1 MKSSYKKQKLKGLS
15 IMSMIYESQTLVSA
29 MQTRVGQ
36 YKDLKEQLT
45 ELKKG
50 FESIV
55 HLDDELQGQGAEA
68 IKGFYK
74 AQIDVVDSWLR
85 LINRHVAFLSGIQGD
100 TIEANL
106 SETVV
111 TVPFLEEELT
121 NASRNSKEMVTAQKN
136 DLKRILAGIDDIIQL
151 EPFSDDA
158 FFENM
163 EKAERKRTETID
175 KVNEIDHKWT
185 AEYAKSEADQA
196 AVAALM
202 EQLKVSST
210 REGVVSPLY
219 FNAIAYKNS
228 EAYKNLEVRKKETA
242 QYLKVKKEEAEN
254 RRIRDLKAQLDH
266 VNDPDEFLKIAKKIG
281 YENLAPTQ
289 QQYVMQLE
297 AAKQTADIAKGIGVG
312 LYDVGK
318 DFVTGVWDFVTNPG
332 ETVEGVA
339 NSIMHPIKTYK
350 YISKSISDSYERDMV
365 NGDAYSRAHWVTYA
379 LGTVATSVVGTKGA
393 GAVTKTGVATTKAA
407 AVKGAT
413 KAKELVSIPNL
424 LPYNPK
430 NQLSLAGG
438 VPYNVVNGVGLRD
451 QLISMA
457 KVESEVSGRVKSVSD
472 YLDGIGE
479 AGNVNATK
487 MNKLKNAIQNNT
499 FSVDELSEISKKMS
513 DLGITKEY
521 NDVLIKIDFGKYL
534 RGLIGDPPTAM
545 INPHAHHILF
555 KKGLGQAQQ
564 ELVREGQEILRRYGV
579 DPIIGQENLVWAPN
593 AVIGQHSIDALE
605 EVVNRLRAVEAMD
618 GDFDDIVEAL
628 EDLGDIASTR

>member
-1 MKSSYKKQKLKGLS
+1 
-15 IMSMIYESQTLVSA
+15 MSMIYESQTLVSA

-121 NASRNSKEMVTAQKN
+121 NATRNSKEMVTAQKN
-136 DLKRILAGIDDIIQL
+136 DLKKILAGIDDIIQL

-158 FFENM
+158 FFENI
-163 EKAERKRTETID
+163 EKAEKKRTETID

-185 AEYAKSEADQA
+185 TEYAKSEADQA

-202 EQLKVSST
+202 EQLKISST
-210 REGVVSPLY
+210 RGGVVSPLY
-219 FNAIAYKNS
+219 FNAAAYKNS

-254 RRIRDLKAQLDH
+254 RRIKDLKAKLDH
-266 VNDPDEFLKIAKKIG
+266 VTDPDEFLKIAKQIG

-297 AAKQTADIAKGIGVG
+297 ASKQTADIAKGIGVG
-312 LYDVGK
+312 LFDVGK
-318 DFVTGVWDFVTNPG
+318 DFVTGVWDFVTDPG

-339 NSIMHPIKTYK
+339 NSIMHPIQTYK

-365 NGDAYSRAHWVTYA
+365 NGDAYSRAHWVSYA
-379 LGTVATSVVGTKGA
+379 LGTVVTSVVGTKGA
-393 GAVTKTGVATTKAA
+393 GAITKTGIATTKTA

-413 KAKELVSIPNL
+413 KIKELASIPNL

-438 VPYNVVNGVGLRD
+438 VPYNVVNGVGLKE

-457 KVESEVSGRVKSVSD
+457 KVESEVSGRGKGSDVQEVKFTRDQLAAKPKNSPIPERWEKKGGNVEIDENGTWIYTNKKGQSVSYPDGYPDFTAYMHPTVKPVEIEIATPTNRPLD
-472 YLDGIGE
+472 YKE
-479 AGNVNATK
+479 ANLKAGL
-487 MNKLKNAIQNNT
+487 NKD
-499 FSVDELSEISKKMS
+499 S
-513 DLGITKEY
+513 
-521 NDVLIKIDFGKYL
+521 
-534 RGLIGDPPTAM
+534 DPPVPSLNKPPLGYVWHHHQDGKTM
-545 INPHAHHILF
+545 I
-555 KKGLGQAQQ
+555 
-564 ELVREGQEILRRYGV
+564 LVDKDIHREFTHTGGV
-579 DPIIGQENLVWAPN
+579 
-593 AVIGQHSIDALE
+593 
-605 EVVNRLRAVEAMD
+605 
-618 GDFDDIVEAL
+618 
-628 EDLGDIASTR
+628 STINGK

>member
-1 MKSSYKKQKLKGLS
+1 
-15 IMSMIYESQTLVSA
+15 MSMTYESQTLVSA

-121 NASRNSKEMVTAQKN
+121 NATRNSKEMVTAQKN
-136 DLKRILAGIDDIIQL
+136 DLKKILAGIDDLIQL

-158 FFENM
+158 FFENI
-163 EKAERKRTETID
+163 EKAETKRTQTID

-185 AEYAKSEADQA
+185 AEYAKSEEDQA
-196 AVAALM
+196 AVMALM
-202 EQLKVSST
+202 EQLKISST
-210 REGVVSPLY
+210 RGGVVSPLY
-219 FNAIAYKNS
+219 FNAAAYKNS

-254 RRIRDLKAQLDH
+254 RLIKDLKAQLDH
-266 VNDPDEFLKIAKKIG
+266 VTDPDEFLKIAKQIG

-289 QQYVMQLE
+289 KQYVMQLE

-318 DFVTGVWDFVTNPG
+318 DFVTGVWDFVTDPG

-339 NSIMHPIKTYK
+339 NSIMHPVQTYK

-365 NGDAYSRAHWVTYA
+365 NGDAYSRSHWVTYA
-379 LGTVATSVVGTKGA
+379 LGTVVTSVVGTKGA
-393 GAVTKTGVATTKAA
+393 GAVAKTGVATTKAA

-438 VPYNVVNGVGLRD
+438 VPYNVVNGAGLKD

-457 KVESEVSGRVKSVSD
+457 KVESEVSGRGR
-472 YLDGIGE
+472 L
-479 AGNVNATK
+479 NVEDVTK
-487 MNKLKNAIQNNT
+487 
-499 FSVDELSEISKKMS
+499 
-513 DLGITKEY
+513 
-521 NDVLIKIDFGKYL
+521 
-534 RGLIGDPPTAM
+534 
-545 INPHAHHILF
+545 
-555 KKGLGQAQQ
+555 
-564 ELVREGQEILRRYGV
+564 EILRTKPMNSPIPEKWYKKGGKISIDDNGTWTYINKSGISV
-579 DPIIGQENLVWAPN
+579 SYPNGYPDFTPYVHPNVEPVKIEVHSPKNNPKDFENANIAAKLSKDTDPPIIDIRKPPEGYTWHHHQDGKTMMLVDEDIHREFRHIGGQ
-593 AVIGQHSIDALE
+593 SK
-605 EVVNRLRAVEAMD
+605 VN
-618 GDFDDIVEAL
+618 GKNK
-628 EDLGDIASTR
+628 

>member
-1 MKSSYKKQKLKGLS
+1 
-15 IMSMIYESQTLVSA
+15 MSMIYESQTIVSA

-121 NASRNSKEMVTAQKN
+121 NATRNSKEMVTAQKN
-136 DLKRILAGIDDIIQL
+136 DLKKILAGIDDIIQL

-158 FFENM
+158 FFENI
-163 EKAERKRTETID
+163 EKAETKRTQTID

-185 AEYAKSEADQA
+185 TEYAKSEADQA
-196 AVAALM
+196 AVTALM

-210 REGVVSPLY
+210 RGGVVSPLY
-219 FNAIAYKNS
+219 FNAAAYKSS

-254 RRIRDLKAQLDH
+254 RRIKDLKAQLDH
-266 VNDPDEFLKIAKKIG
+266 VTDPDEFLKIAKQIG

-318 DFVTGVWDFVTNPG
+318 DFVTGVWDFVTDPG

-365 NGDAYSRAHWVTYA
+365 NGDAYSRSHWVTYA
-379 LGTVATSVVGTKGA
+379 LGTVVTSVVGTKGA
-393 GAVTKTGVATTKAA
+393 GAVAKTGVATTKAA
-407 AVKGAT
+407 AVNGVT
-413 KAKELVSIPNL
+413 KAKELISIPNL

-438 VPYNVVNGVGLRD
+438 VPYNVVNGVGLKD

-457 KVESEVSGRVKSVSD
+457 KVESEVNGRGIDNVKSGDKSSLAPGGGLAAHEVKGGHLIERHVGKSD
-472 YLDGIGE
+472 EELLERIRNNPRINGSSTFKDRAIAE
-479 AGNVNATK
+479 KVASKVLSDIN
-487 MNKLKNAIQNNT
+487 NKKAIE
-499 FSVDELSEISKKMS
+499 SWLSNPQSKS
-513 DLGITKEY
+513 
-521 NDVLIKIDFGKYL
+521 
-534 RGLIGDPPTAM
+534 
-545 INPHAHHILF
+545 
-555 KKGLGQAQQ
+555 
-564 ELVREGQEILRRYGV
+564 
-579 DPIIGQENLVWAPN
+579 NLVLTYEGTE
-593 AVIGQHSIDALE
+593 VIGRGVKRGSTT
-605 EVVNRLRAVEAMD
+605 VENMTNARIVLKKD
-618 GDFDDIVEAL
+618 GEGNYIL
-628 EDLGDIASTR
+628 TGYPN

>member
-1 MKSSYKKQKLKGLS
+1 
-15 IMSMIYESQTLVSA
+15 MSMIYESQTLVSA

-55 HLDDELQGQGAEA
+55 NLDDELQGQGAEA

-111 TVPFLEEELT
+111 TIPFLEEELE
-121 NASRNSKEMVTAQKN
+121 NATRNSKEMVTAQKN
-136 DLKRILAGIDDIIQL
+136 DLKKIFSGIDDIIQL
-151 EPFSDDA
+151 EPFSDEA
-158 FFENM
+158 FFENI
-163 EKAERKRTETID
+163 EKADKKRTKTID

-185 AEYAKSEADQA
+185 TEYAKSEEDQA
-196 AVAALM
+196 AVTALM

-210 REGVVSPLY
+210 RGGEVSPLY
-219 FNAIAYKNS
+219 FNATAYKNS

-242 QYLKVKKEEAEN
+242 EYLKVKQEEAEN
-254 RRIRDLKAQLDH
+254 RRIKDLKAQLDH
-266 VNDPDEFLKIAKKIG
+266 VTDPDEFLKIAKQIG
-281 YENLAPTQ
+281 YENLGPTQ

-297 AAKQTADIAKGIGVG
+297 ASKQTADIAKGIGVG

-318 DFVTGVWDFVTNPG
+318 DFVTGVWDFVTDPG

-365 NGDAYSRAHWVTYA
+365 NGDAYSRSHWVTYA
-379 LGTVATSVVGTKGA
+379 LGTVVTSVVGTKGA
-393 GAVTKTGVATTKAA
+393 GAVAKTGAATTKAA
-407 AVKGAT
+407 AVKGVT

-438 VPYNVVNGVGLRD
+438 VPYNTVNSTGLKE

-457 KVESEVSGRVKSVSD
+457 RVESEINDNVRSNSD
-472 YLDGIGE
+472 HKIRTYRNADLKRLEKKYTADPRLTIEMPYVGKGQRSTNSEGWLRDKDYYWKEVMNKNPEYLS
-479 AGNVNATK
+479 K
-487 MNKLKNAIQNNT
+487 MNIQKIELG
-499 FSVDELSEISKKMS
+499 FSPVNDKKFREHFPQYDIKEL
-513 DLGITKEY
+513 Y
-521 NDVLIKIDFGKYL
+521 NDTLI
-534 RGLIGDPPTAM
+534 
-545 INPHAHHILF
+545 HHHI
-555 KKGLGQAQQ
+555 GGGGQAVAVPAKLHPGSGGIHNAEKAAEVWGSDSTYA
-564 ELVREGQEILRRYGV
+564 EL
-579 DPIIGQENLVWAPN
+579 
-593 AVIGQHSIDALE
+593 LE
-605 EVVNRLRAVEAMD
+605 KFLNK
-618 GDFDDIVEAL
+618 
-628 EDLGDIASTR
+628 

>member
-1 MKSSYKKQKLKGLS
+1 
-15 IMSMIYESQTLVSA
+15 MSMIYESQTLVSA

-74 AQIDVVDSWLR
+74 AQIDVVDAWLR

-111 TVPFLEEELT
+111 TVPFLEEELD

-136 DLKRILAGIDDIIQL
+136 DLKKILAGIDDIIQL
-151 EPFSDDA
+151 EPFSDDV

-163 EKAERKRTETID
+163 EKAERKRNQTID
-175 KVNEIDHKWT
+175 KINEIDHKWT

-196 AVAALM
+196 AVTALM

-210 REGVVSPLY
+210 RGGVVSPLY
-219 FNAIAYKNS
+219 FNATAYKNS

-254 RRIRDLKAQLDH
+254 RRIKDLKAQLDH
-266 VNDPDEFLKIAKKIG
+266 VTDPDEFLKIAKQIG

-318 DFVTGVWDFVTNPG
+318 DFVTGIWDFVTDPG

-365 NGDAYSRAHWVTYA
+365 NGDAYSRSHWVTYA
-379 LGTVATSVVGTKGA
+379 LGTVVTSVVGTKGA

-413 KAKELVSIPNL
+413 KAKALVSIPNL

-438 VPYNVVNGVGLRD
+438 VPYNVVNGAGLKD
-451 QLISMA
+451 QLISKA
-457 KVESEVSGRVKSVSD
+457 QKVSD
-472 YLDGIGE
+472 PTRKPFTGKNISLPWLNNEKYNAVEVQGKVKAKGKIKDIDRRVYQIKDLDIDRVDPFKKITNLQLMKDGKAPYANDG
-479 AGNVNATK
+479 TK
-487 MNKLKNAIQNNT
+487 INLHHLIQEEPGAMLELPESLHKKYSKVIHGLKNKGESFRQ
-499 FSVDELSEISKKMS
+499 SPELESQYDAFRRKYWKWRASQYE
-513 DLGITKEY
+513 TK
-521 NDVLIKIDFGKYL
+521 D
-534 RGLIGDPPTAM
+534 
-545 INPHAHHILF
+545 
-555 KKGLGQAQQ
+555 
-564 ELVREGQEILRRYGV
+564 
-579 DPIIGQENLVWAPN
+579 
-593 AVIGQHSIDALE
+593 
-605 EVVNRLRAVEAMD
+605 
-618 GDFDDIVEAL
+618 
-628 EDLGDIASTR
+628 

>member
-1 MKSSYKKQKLKGLS
+1 
-15 IMSMIYESQTLVSA
+15 MSMIYESQTLVSA

-85 LINRHVAFLSGIQGD
+85 LINRHIAFLSGIQGD

-111 TVPFLEEELT
+111 TVPFLEEELE

-136 DLKRILAGIDDIIQL
+136 DLKKIFSGIDDIIQL

-163 EKAERKRTETID
+163 EKAETKRTETID

-202 EQLKVSST
+202 EQLKASST
-210 REGVVSPLY
+210 RGGEVSPLY

-254 RRIRDLKAQLDH
+254 RRIKDLKAQLDH
-266 VNDPDEFLKIAKKIG
+266 VTDPDEFLKIAKQIG

-297 AAKQTADIAKGIGVG
+297 ASKQTADIAKGIGVG

-318 DFVTGVWDFVTNPG
+318 DFVTGVWDFVTDPG

-339 NSIMHPIKTYK
+339 NSIMHPIKTYE
-350 YISKSISDSYERDMV
+350 YISKAISNSYERDMV
-365 NGDAYSRAHWVTYA
+365 NGDAYSRSHWVTYA
-379 LGTVATSVVGTKGA
+379 LGTVVTSVVGTKGA

-413 KAKELVSIPNL
+413 KAKELATIPNL

-438 VPYNVVNGVGLRD
+438 VPYNVVNGVGLKE

-457 KVESEVSGRVKSVSD
+457 KVEWTVNKGTGKGVSE
-472 YLDGIGE
+472 
-479 AGNVNATK
+479 AN
-487 MNKLKNAIQNNT
+487 LKNI
-499 FSVDELSEISKKMS
+499 DEFINGSKNFDNVIDDYAKVYKEHVESNRPWSWDDNIPGGDSLSSSQRRKIKEMAISKGHIPKITVNKVEGMRYGFADFASADLVKETVHLPEEFWKLSDKHQFKWLDDQIGGTQKGMTWHHTEVPGKM
-513 DLGITKEY
+513 
-521 NDVLIKIDFGKYL
+521 
-534 RGLIGDPPTAM
+534 
-545 INPHAHHILF
+545 
-555 KKGLGQAQQ
+555 
-564 ELVREGQEILRRYGV
+564 ELVQFGIHNITPHNGGRTKGM
-579 DPIIGQENLVWAPN
+579 WA
-593 AVIGQHSIDALE
+593 DAP
-605 EVVNRLRAVEAMD
+605 R
-618 GDFDDIVEAL
+618 
-628 EDLGDIASTR
+628 

>member
-1 MKSSYKKQKLKGLS
+1 
-15 IMSMIYESQTLVSA
+15 MSMIYESQTLVSA

-121 NASRNSKEMVTAQKN
+121 NATRNSKEMVTAQKN
-136 DLKRILAGIDDIIQL
+136 DLKKILAGIDDIIQL

-158 FFENM
+158 FFENI
-163 EKAERKRTETID
+163 EKAETKRTETID

-185 AEYAKSEADQA
+185 TEYAKSEEDQA
-196 AVAALM
+196 AVTALM

-210 REGVVSPLY
+210 RGGVVSPLY
-219 FNAIAYKNS
+219 FNAAAYKSS

-254 RRIRDLKAQLDH
+254 RRIKDLKAQLDH
-266 VNDPDEFLKIAKKIG
+266 ITDPDEFVKIAKQIG
-281 YENLAPTQ
+281 YANLAPTQ
-289 QQYVMQLE
+289 QQYVMQIE

-318 DFVTGVWDFVTNPG
+318 DFVTGVWDFVTDPG

-339 NSIMHPIKTYK
+339 NSIMHPIQTYK

-365 NGDAYSRAHWVTYA
+365 NGDAYSRAHWVSYA
-379 LGTVATSVVGTKGA
+379 LGTVVTSVVGTKGA
-393 GAVTKTGVATTKAA
+393 GAITKTGVATTKAA
-407 AVKGAT
+407 AVKGVT
-413 KAKELVSIPNL
+413 KAKELATIPNL

-438 VPYNVVNGVGLRD
+438 VPYNVVNGAGLKD
-451 QLISMA
+451 QLITKA
-457 KVESEVSGRVKSVSD
+457 QKVSD
-472 YLDGIGE
+472 PTRKPFTGKNISLPWLNNEKYNAVEVQGKVKAKGKIKDIDRRVYQIKDLDIDRLDPFKKITNLQLMKDGKAPYANDG
-479 AGNVNATK
+479 TK
-487 MNKLKNAIQNNT
+487 INLHHLIQEEPGAMLELPESLHKKYSKVIHGLKNKGESFRQ
-499 FSVDELSEISKKMS
+499 SPELESQYDAFRRKYWKWRASQYE
-513 DLGITKEY
+513 TK
-521 NDVLIKIDFGKYL
+521 D
-534 RGLIGDPPTAM
+534 
-545 INPHAHHILF
+545 
-555 KKGLGQAQQ
+555 
-564 ELVREGQEILRRYGV
+564 
-579 DPIIGQENLVWAPN
+579 
-593 AVIGQHSIDALE
+593 
-605 EVVNRLRAVEAMD
+605 
-618 GDFDDIVEAL
+618 
-628 EDLGDIASTR
+628 

>member
-1 MKSSYKKQKLKGLS
+1 
-15 IMSMIYESQTLVSA
+15 MSMIYESQTLVSA

-36 YKDLKEQLT
+36 YKDLKEQLN

-85 LINRHVAFLSGIQGD
+85 LIDRHIAFLSGIQGD

-111 TVPFLEEELT
+111 TVPFLEEELES
-121 NASRNSKEMVTAQKN
+121 ASRNSKEMVTAQKN
-136 DLKRILAGIDDIIQL
+136 DLKKILAGIDDIIQL

-163 EKAERKRTETID
+163 EKAERKRNQTID

-196 AVAALM
+196 AVTALM

-210 REGVVSPLY
+210 RGGVVSPLY
-219 FNAIAYKNS
+219 FNATAYKNS

-254 RRIRDLKAQLDH
+254 RRIKDLKAQLDH
-266 VNDPDEFLKIAKKIG
+266 VTDPDEFLKIAKKIG
-281 YENLAPTQ
+281 YENLGPTQ

-297 AAKQTADIAKGIGVG
+297 SAKQTADIAKGIGVG
-312 LYDVGK
+312 LFDVGK
-318 DFVTGVWDFVTNPG
+318 DFVTGVWDFVTDPG
-332 ETVEGVA
+332 EVVEGVA
-339 NSIMHPIKTYK
+339 NSIMHPIQTYK

-365 NGDAYSRAHWVTYA
+365 NGDAYSRSHWVTYA
-379 LGTVATSVVGTKGA
+379 LGTVVTSVVGTKGA

-407 AVKGAT
+407 AVKGVT
-413 KAKELVSIPNL
+413 KAKELASIPNL

-438 VPYNVVNGVGLRD
+438 VPYNVVNGVGLKD

-457 KVESEVSGRVKSVSD
+457 KVESEISGRVKSVSD

-479 AGNVNATK
+479 AGNVNAIK

-521 NDVLIKIDFGKYL
+521 NEALIKIDFGKYL
-534 RGLIGDPPTAM
+534 RGLIGGPPAAM
-545 INPHAHHILF
+545 IDPHAHHILF
-555 KKGLGQAQQ
+555 KKGLGQKQK
-564 ELVREGQEILRRYGV
+564 ELVAEGQEILKKYGIES
-579 DPIIGQENLVWAPN
+579 IIGEENLVWAPN
-593 AVIGQHSIDALE
+593 RIAGQHGIERLQHIVDKLKEVDSFGGTREKMVDMLKLLGE
-605 EVVNRLRAVEAMD
+605 EA
-618 GDFDDIVEAL
+618 
-628 EDLGDIASTR
+628 ASMK

>member
-1 MKSSYKKQKLKGLS
+1 
-15 IMSMIYESQTLVSA
+15 MSMIYESQTLVSA

-121 NASRNSKEMVTAQKN
+121 NATRNSKKMVTAQKN
-136 DLKRILAGIDDIIQL
+136 DLKKILAGIDDIIQL

-158 FFENM
+158 FFENI
-163 EKAERKRTETID
+163 EKAETKRTQTID

-185 AEYAKSEADQA
+185 TEYAKSEADQA
-196 AVAALM
+196 AVTALM
-202 EQLKVSST
+202 EQLKESST
-210 REGVVSPLY
+210 RGGVVSPLY
-219 FNAIAYKNS
+219 FNATAYKNS

-254 RRIRDLKAQLDH
+254 RRIKDLKAQLDH
-266 VNDPDEFLKIAKKIG
+266 VTDPDEFLKIAKQIG

-297 AAKQTADIAKGIGVG
+297 AAKQTADITKGIGVG

-318 DFVTGVWDFVTNPG
+318 DFVTGVWDFVTDPG

-339 NSIMHPIKTYK
+339 NSIMHPIQTYK

-365 NGDAYSRAHWVTYA
+365 NGDAYSRAHWVSYA
-379 LGTVATSVVGTKGA
+379 LGTVVTSVVGTKGA
-393 GAVTKTGVATTKAA
+393 GAITKTGVATTKAA
-407 AVKGAT
+407 AVKGVT
-413 KAKELVSIPNL
+413 KAKELATIPNL

-438 VPYNVVNGVGLRD
+438 VPYNVVNGVGLKD
-451 QLISMA
+451 QLITMA
-457 KVESEVSGRVKSVSD
+457 KVVG
-472 YLDGIGE
+472 
-479 AGNVNATK
+479 
-487 MNKLKNAIQNNT
+487 
-499 FSVDELSEISKKMS
+499 
-513 DLGITKEY
+513 
-521 NDVLIKIDFGKYL
+521 
-534 RGLIGDPPTAM
+534 
-545 INPHAHHILF
+545 INPRTRLPRTNGRWEGNPGNGKWYSENPEVLTVTGGVPVEF
-555 KKGLGQAQQ
+555 KNKRPIFSPWSKGQLKFK
-564 ELVREGQEILRRYGV
+564 EGQLNG
-579 DPIIGQENLVWAPN
+579 
-593 AVIGQHSIDALE
+593 S
-605 EVVNRLRAVEAMD
+605 D
-618 GDFDDIVEAL
+618 GDFKLVYEKLMKAKGFSSQNQAKNWLREKGLTPHHADDITIQLIPTKLHKNIPHIGSAS
-628 EDLGDIASTR
+628 DLRGGF

>member
-1 MKSSYKKQKLKGLS
+1 
-15 IMSMIYESQTLVSA
+15 MSMIYESQTLVSA

-121 NASRNSKEMVTAQKN
+121 NATRNSKEMVTAQKN
-136 DLKRILAGIDDIIQL
+136 DLKKILAGIDDIIQL

-158 FFENM
+158 FFENI
-163 EKAERKRTETID
+163 EKAETKRTETID

-185 AEYAKSEADQA
+185 TEYAKSEEDQA
-196 AVAALM
+196 AVTALM
-202 EQLKVSST
+202 EQLKVSSS
-210 REGVVSPLY
+210 RGGVVSPLY
-219 FNAIAYKNS
+219 FNATAYKNS

-254 RRIRDLKAQLDH
+254 RRIKDLKAQLDH
-266 VNDPDEFLKIAKKIG
+266 VTDPDEFLKIAKQIG

-318 DFVTGVWDFVTNPG
+318 DFVTGVWDFVTDPG

-365 NGDAYSRAHWVTYA
+365 NGDAYSRSHWVTYA
-379 LGTVATSVVGTKGA
+379 LGTVVTSVVGTKGA
-393 GAVTKTGVATTKAA
+393 GAITKTGLATTKAA
-407 AVKGAT
+407 AVKGVT
-413 KAKELVSIPNL
+413 KAKEFSIPNL

-438 VPYNVVNGVGLRD
+438 VPYNVVNGVGLKE

-457 KVESEVSGRVKSVSD
+457 KVESEVSGDGGKKFTIDTMKHVYHGEINRRGKAVGYHHESMMGGKIVPGTEKKPDKNGVYMAKVEIDGVKKIADSSFFPKEWNRAEV
-472 YLDGIGE
+472 LKAINE
-479 AGNVNATK
+479 AYQSKEQIAS
-487 MNKLKNAIQNNT
+487 NKYR
-499 FSVDELSEISKKMS
+499 
-513 DLGITKEY
+513 GITSSG
-521 NDVLIKIDFGKYL
+521 IKVEMYL
-534 RGLIGDPPTAM
+534 NKDGSIATAY
-545 INPHAHHILF
+545 PLY
-555 KKGLGQAQQ
+555 KK
-564 ELVREGQEILRRYGV
+564 
-579 DPIIGQENLVWAPN
+579 
-593 AVIGQHSIDALE
+593 
-605 EVVNRLRAVEAMD
+605 
-618 GDFDDIVEAL
+618 
-628 EDLGDIASTR
+628 

>member
-1 MKSSYKKQKLKGLS
+1 
-15 IMSMIYESQTLVSA
+15 MSMIYESQTLVSA

-55 HLDDELQGQGAEA
+55 HLDDELQGQGAVA

-74 AQIDVVDSWLR
+74 AQIDVLDSWLR
-85 LINRHVAFLSGIQGD
+85 LIYRHVAFLSGIQGD

-111 TVPFLEEELT
+111 TIPFLEEELT
-121 NASRNSKEMVTAQKN
+121 NANRNSKEMVTAQKN
-136 DLKRILAGIDDIIQL
+136 DLKKIFSGIDDIIQL
-151 EPFSDDA
+151 EPFSDDV
-158 FFENM
+158 FHENI
-163 EKAERKRTETID
+163 EKAEKKRTETID

-210 REGVVSPLY
+210 RGGVVSPLY
-219 FNAIAYKNS
+219 FNAAAYKNS

-254 RRIRDLKAQLDH
+254 RRIKDLKAQLEH
-266 VNDPDEFLKIAKKIG
+266 VTDPNEFLKIAKQIG
-281 YENLAPTQ
+281 YENLGPTQ

-297 AAKQTADIAKGIGVG
+297 ASKQTADITKGIGVG

-318 DFVTGVWDFVTNPG
+318 DFVTGVWDFVTDPG

-365 NGDAYSRAHWVTYA
+365 NGDAYSRAHWVSYA
-379 LGTVATSVVGTKGA
+379 LGTVVTSVVGTKGA
-393 GAVTKTGVATTKAA
+393 GAVAKTGAATTKAA
-407 AVKGAT
+407 AVKGVS
-413 KAKELVSIPNL
+413 KAKELATIPNL

-438 VPYNVVNGVGLRD
+438 VPYNTVNSTGLKE

-457 KVESEVSGRVKSVSD
+457 RVESEISGDGGNKFTLDTMRHVYHGEINRRGKAVGYHHESMMGGKIVPGTEEASDINGVYRAKVEINGVMKVAKSTFFPKDWDRVK
-472 YLDGIGE
+472 
-479 AGNVNATK
+479 VN
-487 MNKLKNAIQNNT
+487 NAINEAFENKIKDGNKYVGRT
-499 FSVDELSEISKKMS
+499 SS
-513 DLGITKEY
+513 GI
-521 NDVLIKIDFGKYL
+521 DIGMYL
-534 RGLIGDPPTAM
+534 NRDGTIATAFPLYK
-545 INPHAHHILF
+545 N
-555 KKGLGQAQQ
+555 
-564 ELVREGQEILRRYGV
+564 
-579 DPIIGQENLVWAPN
+579 
-593 AVIGQHSIDALE
+593 
-605 EVVNRLRAVEAMD
+605 
-618 GDFDDIVEAL
+618 
-628 EDLGDIASTR
+628 

>member
-1 MKSSYKKQKLKGLS
+1 
-15 IMSMIYESQTLVSA
+15 MSMIYESQTLVSA

-121 NASRNSKEMVTAQKN
+121 NATRNSKEVVTAQKN
-136 DLKRILAGIDDIIQL
+136 DLKKILAGIDDIIQL

-158 FFENM
+158 FFENI
-163 EKAERKRTETID
+163 EKAETKRTETID

-185 AEYAKSEADQA
+185 TEYAKSEADQA
-196 AVAALM
+196 AVTALM

-210 REGVVSPLY
+210 RGGVVSPLY
-219 FNAIAYKNS
+219 FNAAAYKNS

-254 RRIRDLKAQLDH
+254 RRIKDLKAQLDH
-266 VNDPDEFLKIAKKIG
+266 VTNPDEFLKIAKQIG

-318 DFVTGVWDFVTNPG
+318 DFVTGVWDFVTDPG

-339 NSIMHPIKTYK
+339 NSIMHPIQTYK

-365 NGDAYSRAHWVTYA
+365 NGDAYSRSHWVTYA
-379 LGTVATSVVGTKGA
+379 LGTVVTSVVGTKGA
-393 GAVTKTGVATTKAA
+393 GAVAKTGIATTKAA

-413 KAKELVSIPNL
+413 KAKELATIPNL

-438 VPYNVVNGVGLRD
+438 VPYNVVNGAGLKE
-451 QLISMA
+451 QLITMA
-457 KVESEVSGRVKSVSD
+457 KVESEVSGR
-472 YLDGIGE
+472 GT
-479 AGNVNATK
+479 GNSNRLIPGNPGVITGGNS
-487 MNKLKNAIQNNT
+487 NKLGKNMMEDMGLKR
-499 FSVDELSEISKKMS
+499 S
-513 DLGITKEY
+513 TKWSGY
-521 NDVLIKIDFGKYL
+521 
-534 RGLIGDPPTAM
+534 
-545 INPHAHHILF
+545 
-555 KKGLGQAQQ
+555 QAQHIIPSEMAKNPVIQ
-564 ELVREGQEILRRYGV
+564 KIGMNFDDSSNGIFLRVPDNDISTMSRHRGYHSVYNEVVERALNKMDINQSVNSLQKDVYELKNNLRKL
-579 DPIIGQENLVWAPN
+579 QENGLPLYPSQGATVELWERKLK
-593 AVIGQHSIDALE
+593 QLE
-605 EVVNRLRAVEAMD
+605 K
-618 GDFDDIVEAL
+618 
-628 EDLGDIASTR
+628 

>member
-1 MKSSYKKQKLKGLS
+1 
-15 IMSMIYESQTLVSA
+15 MSMIYESQTLVSA

-74 AQIDVVDSWLR
+74 AQIDVVNSWLR

-121 NASRNSKEMVTAQKN
+121 NATRNSKEMVTAQKN
-136 DLKRILAGIDDIIQL
+136 DLKKILAGIDDIIQL

-158 FFENM
+158 FFENI
-163 EKAERKRTETID
+163 EKAEKKRTETID

-185 AEYAKSEADQA
+185 TEYAKSEADQA

-202 EQLKVSST
+202 EQLKISST
-210 REGVVSPLY
+210 RGGVVSPLY
-219 FNAIAYKNS
+219 FNAAAYKNS

-254 RRIRDLKAQLDH
+254 RRIKDLKAQLDH
-266 VNDPDEFLKIAKKIG
+266 VTDPDEFLKIAKQIG

-297 AAKQTADIAKGIGVG
+297 AAKQTADITKGIGVG

-318 DFVTGVWDFVTNPG
+318 DFVTGVWDFVTDPG

-339 NSIMHPIKTYK
+339 NSIMHPIQTYK

-365 NGDAYSRAHWVTYA
+365 NGDAYSRAHWVSYA
-379 LGTVATSVVGTKGA
+379 LGTVVTSIVGTKGA
-393 GAVTKTGVATTKAA
+393 GAITKTGVATTKAA
-407 AVKGAT
+407 AVKGVT
-413 KAKELVSIPNL
+413 KAKELATIPNL

-438 VPYNVVNGVGLRD
+438 VPYNVVNGAGLKD

-457 KVESEVSGRVKSVSD
+457 KVESQVNGDGGKKFTIDTMRHVYHGEINRRGKAVGYHHESMMGGKIVPGTETRPDRNGVYRATIEINGVRKNVDSSFFPKEWDRVQVLKSIEEAFNNKRQIGR
-472 YLDGIGE
+472 
-479 AGNVNATK
+479 
-487 MNKLKNAIQNNT
+487 NKYSTLT
-499 FSVDELSEISKKMS
+499 SS
-513 DLGITKEY
+513 GITIEM
-521 NDVLIKIDFGKYL
+521 YL
-534 RGLIGDPPTAM
+534 KPDGSIATAYP
-545 INPHAHHILF
+545 IY
-555 KKGLGQAQQ
+555 
-564 ELVREGQEILRRYGV
+564 EGG
-579 DPIIGQENLVWAPN
+579 
-593 AVIGQHSIDALE
+593 
-605 EVVNRLRAVEAMD
+605 RL
-618 GDFDDIVEAL
+618 
-628 EDLGDIASTR
+628 

>member
-1 MKSSYKKQKLKGLS
+1 
-15 IMSMIYESQTLVSA
+15 MSMIYESQTLVSA
-29 MQTRVGQ
+29 MKVRVGH

-50 FESIV
+50 FESFFN
-55 HLDDELQGQGAEA
+55 LDDELQGQGAEA

-111 TVPFLEEELT
+111 TVPFLEEELD

-136 DLKRILAGIDDIIQL
+136 DLKKILAGIDDIIQL
-151 EPFSDDA
+151 EPFSDDV

-163 EKAERKRTETID
+163 EKAERKRNQTID

-196 AVAALM
+196 AVTALM
-202 EQLKVSST
+202 EQLRVSST
-210 REGVVSPLY
+210 RGGVVSPLY
-219 FNAIAYKNS
+219 FNATAYKNS

-242 QYLKVKKEEAEN
+242 QYLKAKKEEAEN
-254 RRIRDLKAQLDH
+254 RRIKDLKAQLDH
-266 VNDPDEFLKIAKKIG
+266 VTDPDEFLKIAKQIG

-289 QQYVMQLE
+289 KQYVMQLE

-318 DFVTGVWDFVTNPG
+318 DFVTGVWDFVTDPG

-365 NGDAYSRAHWVTYA
+365 NGDAYSRAHWVSYA
-379 LGTVATSVVGTKGA
+379 LGTVVTSVVGTKGA

-407 AVKGAT
+407 AVKGVT

-438 VPYNVVNGVGLRD
+438 VPYNVVNGAGLKE

-457 KVESEVSGRVKSVSD
+457 KVESEISGRGTGNSGTSVVKTFVEK
-472 YLDGIGE
+472 GQQFTNGR
-479 AGNVNATK
+479 K
-487 MNKLKNAIQNNT
+487 NKLKPDIRYKTGEYDYLYVTDNLGRISKFETENLQLTERKDRLPHSKNT
-499 FSVDELSEISKKMS
+499 PGKVKGQDHAGHLAGDRFGGSPKIDNLVSQLSEVNLKQYKKIEEEWAAA
-513 DLGITKEY
+513 LKEIPPRKVTVKVEIIY
-521 NDVLIKIDFGKYL
+521 DGDNIRPSEFIVEYEIDGKY
-534 RGLIGDPPTAM
+534 
-545 INPHAHHILF
+545 
-555 KKGLGQAQQ
+555 
-564 ELVREGQEILRRYGV
+564 
-579 DPIIGQENLVWAPN
+579 
-593 AVIGQHSIDALE
+593 E
-605 EVVNRLRAVEAMD
+605 EVNILN
-618 GDFDDIVEAL
+618 
-628 EDLGDIASTR
+628 

>member
-1 MKSSYKKQKLKGLS
+1 
-15 IMSMIYESQTLVSA
+15 
-29 MQTRVGQ
+29 
-36 YKDLKEQLT
+36 
-45 ELKKG
+45 KKG

-55 HLDDELQGQGAEA
+55 NLDDELQGQGAEA

-85 LINRHVAFLSGIQGD
+85 LISRHIAFFSSIEGD
-100 TIEANL
+100 MNEANL

-111 TVPFLEEELT
+111 TVPFLEEELE

-136 DLKRILAGIDDIIQL
+136 DLKKIFAGIDDIIQL
-151 EPFSDDA
+151 EPFSDDV

-163 EKAERKRTETID
+163 EKTEKKRTQTIN

-185 AEYAKSEADQA
+185 TEYAKSEEDQA
-196 AVAALM
+196 AVTALM

-210 REGVVSPLY
+210 RGGEVSPLY
-219 FNAIAYKNS
+219 FNATAYKNS
-228 EAYKNLEVRKKETA
+228 EAYKDLEVRKKENA
-242 QYLKVKKEEAEN
+242 EYLKVKQEEAEN
-254 RRIRDLKAQLDH
+254 RRIKELEAQLDH
-266 VNDPDEFLKIAKKIG
+266 VTDPDEFLKIANQIG
-281 YENLAPTQ
+281 YENLGPTQ

-297 AAKQTADIAKGIGVG
+297 ASKQTADIAKGIGVG

-318 DFVTGVWDFVTNPG
+318 DFVTGVWDFVTDPG

-365 NGDAYSRAHWVTYA
+365 NGDAYSRAHWVSYA
-379 LGTVATSVVGTKGA
+379 LGTVVTSVVGTKGA

-407 AVKGAT
+407 AVKGVT

-430 NQLSLAGG
+430 NQVSLAGA
-438 VPYNVVNGVGLRD
+438 VPYNVVNGTGLKE

-457 KVESEVSGRVKSVSD
+457 RVESEISGRVKSVSD

-479 AGNVNATK
+479 AGNVNAIK

-521 NDVLIKIDFGKYL
+521 NEALIKIDFGKYL
-534 RGLIGDPPTAM
+534 RGLIGAPPTAM
-545 INPHAHHILF
+545 IDPHAHHILF
-555 KKGLGQAQQ
+555 KKGLGQKQK
-564 ELVREGQEILRRYGV
+564 ELVAEGQEILKRYGIES
-579 DPIIGQENLVWAPN
+579 IIGEENLVWAPN
-593 AVIGQHSIDALE
+593 RIAGQHGIERLQHIVDKLKEVDSFGGTREKMVDMLKLLGE
-605 EVVNRLRAVEAMD
+605 EA
-618 GDFDDIVEAL
+618 
-628 EDLGDIASTR
+628 ASMK

>member
-1 MKSSYKKQKLKGLS
+1 
-15 IMSMIYESQTLVSA
+15 MIYESQTLVSA

-121 NASRNSKEMVTAQKN
+121 NATRNSKEMVTAQKN
-136 DLKRILAGIDDIIQL
+136 DLKKILAGIDDIIQL
-151 EPFSDDA
+151 KPFSDDA
-158 FFENM
+158 FFENI
-163 EKAERKRTETID
+163 EKAETKRTQTID

-185 AEYAKSEADQA
+185 TEYAKSEADQA

-202 EQLKVSST
+202 EQLKISST
-210 REGVVSPLY
+210 RGGVVSPLY
-219 FNAIAYKNS
+219 FNAAAYKNS

-254 RRIRDLKAQLDH
+254 RRIKDLKAQLDH
-266 VNDPDEFLKIAKKIG
+266 VTDPDEFLKIAKQIG

-318 DFVTGVWDFVTNPG
+318 DFVTGVWDFVTDPG

-339 NSIMHPIKTYK
+339 NSIMHPINTYK

-365 NGDAYSRAHWVTYA
+365 NGDAYSRAHWVSYA
-379 LGTVATSVVGTKGA
+379 LGTVVTSVVGTKGA
-393 GAVTKTGVATTKAA
+393 GALTKTGLATTKAA

-413 KAKELVSIPNL
+413 KAKELISIPNL

-438 VPYNVVNGVGLRD
+438 VPYNVVNGVGLKE

-479 AGNVNATK
+479 AGNVNAIK

-513 DLGITKEY
+513 DLGITKQY
-521 NDVLIKIDFGKYL
+521 NEALIKIDFGKYL
-534 RGLIGDPPTAM
+534 RGLIGGPPTAM
-545 INPHAHHILF
+545 IDPHAHHILF
-555 KKGLGQAQQ
+555 KKGLGQKQK
-564 ELVREGQEILRRYGV
+564 ELVAEGQEILKKYGIES
-579 DPIIGQENLVWAPN
+579 IIGEENLVWAPN
-593 AVIGQHSIDALE
+593 RIAGQHGIERLQHIVDKLKEVDSFGGTREKMVDMLKLLGE
-605 EVVNRLRAVEAMD
+605 EA
-618 GDFDDIVEAL
+618 
-628 EDLGDIASTR
+628 ASMK

>member
-1 MKSSYKKQKLKGLS
+1 
-15 IMSMIYESQTLVSA
+15 MSMIYESQTLVSA

-55 HLDDELQGQGAEA
+55 NLDDELQGQGAEA
-68 IKGFYK
+68 IIGFYK
-74 AQIDVVDSWLR
+74 AQIDVMDSWLR

-111 TVPFLEEELT
+111 TVPFLEEELE
-121 NASRNSKEMVTAQKN
+121 NASRNSKEMVSAQKN
-136 DLKRILAGIDDIIQL
+136 DLKKIFSGIDDIIQL

-163 EKAERKRTETID
+163 EKAERKRNQTID

-185 AEYAKSEADQA
+185 TEYAKSEADQA
-196 AVAALM
+196 AVTALM

-210 REGVVSPLY
+210 RGGVVSPLY
-219 FNAIAYKNS
+219 FNATAYKNS

-254 RRIRDLKAQLDH
+254 RRIKELKAQLDH
-266 VNDPDEFLKIAKKIG
+266 VTNPDEFLKIAKQIG
-281 YENLAPTQ
+281 YETLGPTQ

-297 AAKQTADIAKGIGVG
+297 ASKQTADIAKGIGVG

-318 DFVTGVWDFVTNPG
+318 DFVTGVWDFVTDPG

-350 YISKSISDSYERDMV
+350 YFSKAISDSYERDMV
-365 NGDAYSRAHWVTYA
+365 NGDAYSRSHWVTYA
-379 LGTVATSVVGTKGA
+379 LGTVVTSLVGTKGA
-393 GAVTKTGVATTKAA
+393 GAVAKTGATTTKAA
-407 AVKGAT
+407 AVNGVT
-413 KAKELVSIPNL
+413 KAKELISIPNL

-438 VPYNVVNGVGLRD
+438 VPYNVVNGAGLKD

-457 KVESEVSGRVKSVSD
+457 RVEYEISGK
-472 YLDGIGE
+472 GIGNGYNYWNKTTE
-479 AGNVNATK
+479 FKNVK
-487 MNKLKNAIQNNT
+487 VYQRDDI
-499 FSVDELSEISKKMS
+499 
-513 DLGITKEY
+513 
-521 NDVLIKIDFGKYL
+521 IDPNMKDA
-534 RGLIGDPPTAM
+534 RGRTNLERM
-545 INPHAHHILF
+545 
-555 KKGLGQAQQ
+555 KKGLAPLGPDGKSINLHHTTQRNESSIAEVTQTFHK
-564 ELVREGQEILRRYGV
+564 ENSS
-579 DPIIGQENLVWAPN
+579 IIHINPNTIPSGINRAEFNKWRSEYWKNRTKDFKLEN
-593 AVIGQHSIDALE
+593 G
-605 EVVNRLRAVEAMD
+605 
-618 GDFDDIVEAL
+618 G
-628 EDLGDIASTR
+628 

>member
-1 MKSSYKKQKLKGLS
+1 
-15 IMSMIYESQTLVSA
+15 MIYESQTLVQA

-55 HLDDELQGQGAEA
+55 NLDDELQGQGAVA

-106 SETVV
+106 SETMV

-121 NASRNSKEMVTAQKN
+121 NANRNSKEMVTAQKH
-136 DLKRILAGIDDIIQL
+136 DLKKIFSGIDDIIQL
-151 EPFSDDA
+151 EPFSDDS
-158 FFENM
+158 FFENI
-163 EKAERKRTETID
+163 EKADKKLTQTID

-185 AEYAKSEADQA
+185 TEYAKSEEDQA
-196 AVAALM
+196 AVTAVM

-210 REGVVSPLY
+210 RGGEVSPLY
-219 FNAIAYKNS
+219 FNATAYKNS

-242 QYLKVKKEEAEN
+242 EYLKVKQEEAEN
-254 RRIRDLKAQLDH
+254 RRIKELKAQLDH
-266 VNDPDEFLKIAKKIG
+266 VTDPDEFLKIAKQIG
-281 YENLAPTQ
+281 YENLGPTQ
-289 QQYVMQLE
+289 QQYVLQIE
-297 AAKQTADIAKGIGVG
+297 SSKQTADIAKGIGVG

-318 DFVTGVWDFVTNPG
+318 DFVTGIWDFVTDPG

-365 NGDAYSRAHWVTYA
+365 NGDAYSRAHWVSYA
-379 LGTVATSVVGTKGA
+379 LGTVVTSVVGTKGA
-393 GAVTKTGVATTKAA
+393 GAVAKTGAATTKAA
-407 AVKGAT
+407 AVKGVT
-413 KAKELVSIPNL
+413 KAKELATIPNL

-438 VPYNVVNGVGLRD
+438 VPYNVVNGTGLKE

-457 KVESEVSGRVKSVSD
+457 RVESEISGQAVDIGTYRHFKEYKNNKYFTRIVEYNAGKVGTGFTYKVYQRSDINWDMVRTRGAKKGRGLTNAEASAKYGLAPILDDAGSVATLHHSQQQ
-472 YLDGIGE
+472 GIG
-479 AGNVNATK
+479 
-487 MNKLKNAIQNNT
+487 
-499 FSVDELSEISKKMS
+499 
-513 DLGITKEY
+513 
-521 NDVLIKIDFGKYL
+521 
-534 RGLIGDPPTAM
+534 P
-545 INPHAHHILF
+545 LF
-555 KKGLGQAQQ
+555 
-564 ELVREGQEILRRYGV
+564 E
-579 DPIIGQENLVWAPN
+579 
-593 AVIGQHSIDALE
+593 
-605 EVVNRLRAVEAMD
+605 
-618 GDFDDIVEAL
+618 
-628 EDLGDIASTR
+628 ASTRYHNISNAKRAPLHPYKGKLNPYYPMDEGTREAFQKVDSINYWKTRGREALGGN

>member
-1 MKSSYKKQKLKGLS
+1 
-15 IMSMIYESQTLVSA
+15 MIYESQTLVSA

-121 NASRNSKEMVTAQKN
+121 NATRNSKEMVTAQKN
-136 DLKRILAGIDDIIQL
+136 DLKKILAGIDDIIQL

-158 FFENM
+158 FFENI
-163 EKAERKRTETID
+163 EKAETKRTQTID

-185 AEYAKSEADQA
+185 TEYAKSEADQA
-196 AVAALM
+196 AVTALM

-210 REGVVSPLY
+210 RGGVVSPLY
-219 FNAIAYKNS
+219 FNAAAYKSS

-254 RRIRDLKAQLDH
+254 RRIKDLKAQLDH
-266 VNDPDEFLKIAKKIG
+266 VTDPDEFVKIAKQIG

-297 AAKQTADIAKGIGVG
+297 ASKQTADIAKGIGIG

-318 DFVTGVWDFVTNPG
+318 DFVTGVWDFVTDPG

-365 NGDAYSRAHWVTYA
+365 NGDAYSRSHWVTYA
-379 LGTVATSVVGTKGA
+379 LGTVVTSVVGTKGA
-393 GAVTKTGVATTKAA
+393 GAITKTGIATTKTA
-407 AVKGAT
+407 AVKGVT
-413 KAKELVSIPNL
+413 KAKQLVSIPNL

-438 VPYNVVNGVGLRD
+438 VPYNVVNGVGLKD

-457 KVESEVSGRVKSVSD
+457 RVESEVSGRGIDNVKSGDRSSLAPGGGLAAHEVKGGHLIERHVGKSD
-472 YLDGIGE
+472 EELLERIRNNPRINGSSTFKDRAIAE
-479 AGNVNATK
+479 KVASKVLSDIN
-487 MNKLKNAIQNNT
+487 NKKAIE
-499 FSVDELSEISKKMS
+499 SWLSNLQSKS
-513 DLGITKEY
+513 
-521 NDVLIKIDFGKYL
+521 
-534 RGLIGDPPTAM
+534 
-545 INPHAHHILF
+545 
-555 KKGLGQAQQ
+555 
-564 ELVREGQEILRRYGV
+564 
-579 DPIIGQENLVWAPN
+579 NLVLTYEGTE
-593 AVIGQHSIDALE
+593 VIGRGVKRGSTT
-605 EVVNRLRAVEAMD
+605 VENMTNARIVLKKD
-618 GDFDDIVEAL
+618 GEGNYIL
-628 EDLGDIASTR
+628 TGYPN

>member
-1 MKSSYKKQKLKGLS
+1 
-15 IMSMIYESQTLVSA
+15 MSMIYESQTLVSA

-121 NASRNSKEMVTAQKN
+121 NATRNSKEMVTAQKN
-136 DLKRILAGIDDIIQL
+136 DLKKILAGIDDIIQL

-158 FFENM
+158 FFENI
-163 EKAERKRTETID
+163 EKAEIKRTETID

-185 AEYAKSEADQA
+185 TEYAKSEADQA
-196 AVAALM
+196 AVTALM

-210 REGVVSPLY
+210 RGGVVSPLY
-219 FNAIAYKNS
+219 FNAAAYKNS

-254 RRIRDLKAQLDH
+254 RRIKDLKAQLDH
-266 VNDPDEFLKIAKKIG
+266 VTDPDEFLKIAKQIG

-297 AAKQTADIAKGIGVG
+297 ASKQTADIAKGIGVG

-318 DFVTGVWDFVTNPG
+318 DFVTGVWDFVTDPG

-350 YISKSISDSYERDMV
+350 YISKSISDSYERDMI
-365 NGDAYSRAHWVTYA
+365 NGDAYSRAHWVSYA
-379 LGTVATSVVGTKGA
+379 LGTVVSSVVGTKGA
-393 GAVTKTGVATTKAA
+393 GAITKTGVATTKAA
-407 AVKGAT
+407 AVKGVT
-413 KAKELVSIPNL
+413 KAKELIPIPNL

-438 VPYNVVNGVGLRD
+438 VPYNVVNGVELKD
-451 QLISMA
+451 QLISIA
-457 KVESEVSGRVKSVSD
+457 KVESEINGKSTGKV
-472 YLDGIGE
+472 LDSVPTVRNGQF
-479 AGNVNATK
+479 
-487 MNKLKNAIQNNT
+487 KNWFNSLT
-499 FSVDELSEISKKMS
+499 TEEFDK
-513 DLGITKEY
+513 
-521 NDVLIKIDFGKYL
+521 
-534 RGLIGDPPTAM
+534 
-545 INPHAHHILF
+545 
-555 KKGLGQAQQ
+555 
-564 ELVREGQEILRRYGV
+564 
-579 DPIIGQENLVWAPN
+579 VWADPKLRE
-593 AVIGQHSIDALE
+593 SIKDRLRHPGGLHEWHLVSRADTFKYWGVTAEQIVEMRTLISETKFVNPTGKHGGKGSTKAHNELLKIIDTSEDYDMFKRRLQNWADYRFEGGSDALPSG
-605 EVVNRLRAVEAMD
+605 LKPK
-618 GDFDDIVEAL
+618 
-628 EDLGDIASTR
+628 

>member
-1 MKSSYKKQKLKGLS
+1 
-15 IMSMIYESQTLVSA
+15 MSMIYESQTLVSA

-121 NASRNSKEMVTAQKN
+121 NATRNSKEMVTAQKN
-136 DLKRILAGIDDIIQL
+136 DLKKILAGIDDIIQL

-158 FFENM
+158 FFENI
-163 EKAERKRTETID
+163 EKAETKRTQTID

-185 AEYAKSEADQA
+185 TEYAKSEADQA

-210 REGVVSPLY
+210 RGGVVSPLY
-219 FNAIAYKNS
+219 FNAAAYKSS

-242 QYLKVKKEEAEN
+242 QYLNVKKEEAEN
-254 RRIRDLKAQLDH
+254 RRIKDLKAQLDH
-266 VNDPDEFLKIAKKIG
+266 VTDPDEFLKIAKQIG

-297 AAKQTADIAKGIGVG
+297 ASKQTADIAKGIGVG

-318 DFVTGVWDFVTNPG
+318 DFVTGVWDFVTDPG

-339 NSIMHPIKTYK
+339 NSIMHPIQTYK
-350 YISKSISDSYERDMV
+350 YISKSISESYERDMV
-365 NGDAYSRAHWVTYA
+365 NGDAYSRAHWVSYA
-379 LGTVATSVVGTKGA
+379 LGTVVTSVVGTKGA
-393 GAVTKTGVATTKAA
+393 GAVAKTGVATTKAA
-407 AVKGAT
+407 AVKGVT

-438 VPYNVVNGVGLRD
+438 VPYNVVNGVGLKD

-457 KVESEVSGRVKSVSD
+457 KVESEVSGRVIDNVKSGDKSSLAPGGGLAAHEVKGGHLIERHVGKSD
-472 YLDGIGE
+472 EELLERIRKNPRINGSSTFKDRAIAE
-479 AGNVNATK
+479 KVASKVLSDIN
-487 MNKLKNAIQNNT
+487 NKKAIE
-499 FSVDELSEISKKMS
+499 SWLSNLQSKS
-513 DLGITKEY
+513 
-521 NDVLIKIDFGKYL
+521 
-534 RGLIGDPPTAM
+534 
-545 INPHAHHILF
+545 
-555 KKGLGQAQQ
+555 
-564 ELVREGQEILRRYGV
+564 
-579 DPIIGQENLVWAPN
+579 NLVLTYEGTE
-593 AVIGQHSIDALE
+593 VIGRGVKRGST
-605 EVVNRLRAVEAMD
+605 
-618 GDFDDIVEAL
+618 IVENMTNARIVL
-628 EDLGDIASTR
+628 KKDGEGNYILTGYPN

>member
-1 MKSSYKKQKLKGLS
+1 
-15 IMSMIYESQTLVSA
+15 MIYESQTLVSA

-121 NASRNSKEMVTAQKN
+121 NATRNSKEMVTAQKN
-136 DLKRILAGIDDIIQL
+136 DLKKILAGIDDIIQL

-158 FFENM
+158 FFENI
-163 EKAERKRTETID
+163 EKAETKRTQTID

-185 AEYAKSEADQA
+185 TEYAKSEADQA

-210 REGVVSPLY
+210 RGGVVSPLY
-219 FNAIAYKNS
+219 FNAAAYKSS

-242 QYLKVKKEEAEN
+242 QYLNVKKEEAEN
-254 RRIRDLKAQLDH
+254 RRIKDLKAQLDH
-266 VNDPDEFLKIAKKIG
+266 VTDPDEFLKIAKQIG

-297 AAKQTADIAKGIGVG
+297 ASKQTADIAKGIGVG

-318 DFVTGVWDFVTNPG
+318 DFVTGVWDFVTDPG

-339 NSIMHPIKTYK
+339 NSIMHPIQTYK
-350 YISKSISDSYERDMV
+350 YISKSISESYERDMV
-365 NGDAYSRAHWVTYA
+365 NGDAYSRAHWVSYA
-379 LGTVATSVVGTKGA
+379 LGTVVTSVVGTKGA
-393 GAVTKTGVATTKAA
+393 GAVAKTGVATTKAA
-407 AVKGAT
+407 AVKGVT

-438 VPYNVVNGVGLRD
+438 VPYNVVNGVGLKD

-457 KVESEVSGRVKSVSD
+457 KVESEVSGRVIDNVKSGDKSSLAPGGGLAAHEVKGGHLIERHVGKSD
-472 YLDGIGE
+472 EELLERIRKNPRINGSSTFKDRAIAE
-479 AGNVNATK
+479 KVASKVLSDIN
-487 MNKLKNAIQNNT
+487 NKKAIE
-499 FSVDELSEISKKMS
+499 SWLSNLQSKS
-513 DLGITKEY
+513 
-521 NDVLIKIDFGKYL
+521 
-534 RGLIGDPPTAM
+534 
-545 INPHAHHILF
+545 
-555 KKGLGQAQQ
+555 
-564 ELVREGQEILRRYGV
+564 
-579 DPIIGQENLVWAPN
+579 NLVLTYEGTE
-593 AVIGQHSIDALE
+593 VIGRGVKRGST
-605 EVVNRLRAVEAMD
+605 
-618 GDFDDIVEAL
+618 IVENMTNARIVL
-628 EDLGDIASTR
+628 KKDGEGNYILTGYPN

>member
-1 MKSSYKKQKLKGLS
+1 
-15 IMSMIYESQTLVSA
+15 MSMIYESQTLVSA

-85 LINRHVAFLSGIQGD
+85 LINRQIAFLSGIQGD

-121 NASRNSKEMVTAQKN
+121 NATRNSKEMVTAQNN
-136 DLKRILAGIDDIIQL
+136 DLKKILAGIDDIIQL

-158 FFENM
+158 FFENI
-163 EKAERKRTETID
+163 EKAESKRTETID

-185 AEYAKSEADQA
+185 TEYAKSEADQA
-196 AVAALM
+196 AVTALM

-210 REGVVSPLY
+210 RGGVVSPLY
-219 FNAIAYKNS
+219 FNAKAYKNS

-242 QYLKVKKEEAEN
+242 EYLKVKKEEAEN
-254 RRIRDLKAQLDH
+254 RRIKDLKVQLDH
-266 VNDPDEFLKIAKKIG
+266 VTDPDEFLKIAKQIG

-289 QQYVMQLE
+289 QQYIMQLE

-318 DFVTGVWDFVTNPG
+318 DFVTGVWDFVTDPG

-350 YISKSISDSYERDMV
+350 YISKSISDSYERDMI
-365 NGDAYSRAHWVTYA
+365 NGDAYSRAHWVSYA
-379 LGTVATSVVGTKGA
+379 LGTVVTSVVGTKGA
-393 GAVTKTGVATTKAA
+393 GAVAKTGAATTKAA
-407 AVKGAT
+407 AVKGVT

-438 VPYNVVNGVGLRD
+438 VPYNVVNGTGLKE

-479 AGNVNATK
+479 AGNVNAIK

-513 DLGITKEY
+513 DLGITKQY
-521 NDVLIKIDFGKYL
+521 NEALIKIDFGKYL
-534 RGLIGDPPTAM
+534 RGLIGGPPTAM
-545 INPHAHHILF
+545 VNPHAHHILF
-555 KKGLGQAQQ
+555 KKGLGEAQQ
-564 ELVREGQEILRRYGV
+564 KLVQEGQEILRKYGI
-579 DPIIGQENLVWAPN
+579 DPIIGKENLVWAPN
-593 AVIGQHSIDALE
+593 RIMGQHNIAALE
-605 EVVNRLRAVEAMD
+605 NVVNQLKAVDTAGAD
-618 GDFDDIVEAL
+618 IDDIIEIL
-628 EDLGDIASTR
+628 EDLGKQAASRR

>member
-1 MKSSYKKQKLKGLS
+1 
-15 IMSMIYESQTLVSA
+15 MIYESQTLVSA
-29 MQTRVGQ
+29 MQMRVGQ

-85 LINRHVAFLSGIQGD
+85 LINRHIAFLSGIQGD

-136 DLKRILAGIDDIIQL
+136 DLKKIFAGIDDIIQL

-158 FFENM
+158 FFENI
-163 EKAERKRTETID
+163 EKAETKRTETID

-185 AEYAKSEADQA
+185 TEYAKSEEDQA
-196 AVAALM
+196 AVTALM

-210 REGVVSPLY
+210 RGGVVSPLY
-219 FNAIAYKNS
+219 FNATAYKNS

-242 QYLKVKKEEAEN
+242 EYLKVKQEEAEN
-254 RRIRDLKAQLDH
+254 RRIKELKAKLDH
-266 VNDPDEFLKIAKKIG
+266 VTDPDEFLKIAKQIG

-297 AAKQTADIAKGIGVG
+297 ASKQTADIAKGIGVG

-318 DFVTGVWDFVTNPG
+318 DFVTGVWDFVTDPG

-339 NSIMHPIKTYK
+339 NSIMHPIQTYK
-350 YISKSISDSYERDMV
+350 YISKPISDSYERDMV
-365 NGDAYSRAHWVTYA
+365 NGDAYSRAHWVSYA
-379 LGTVATSVVGTKGA
+379 LGTVVTSIVGTKGA
-393 GAVTKTGVATTKAA
+393 GAITKTGVATTKAA

-438 VPYNVVNGVGLRD
+438 VPYNVVNGAGLKE

-457 KVESEVSGRVKSVSD
+457 RVESEVSGRGMGTGKDSKEVKDIDTVPRISEIEVNFNYKTKFDSEEFARQLKD
-472 YLDGIGE
+472 QEKGMNELTVYEYQQNRKRFIDEGRAIESNAAQQAAREEAYVQKINELQREGLTLSQAKKEAKGWLDTQAALHNPDQIAGGKAEVIG
-479 AGNVNATK
+479 GMGDKKINSS
-487 MNKLKNAIQNNT
+487 IGSQWRYRIDI
-499 FSVDELSEISKKMS
+499 VDEQINGLAKNMTQEQRKN
-513 DLGITKEY
+513 T
-521 NDVLIKIDFGKYL
+521 YL
-534 RGLIGDPPTAM
+534 NVKLT
-545 INPHAHHILF
+545 N
-555 KKGLGQAQQ
+555 
-564 ELVREGQEILRRYGV
+564 
-579 DPIIGQENLVWAPN
+579 
-593 AVIGQHSIDALE
+593 
-605 EVVNRLRAVEAMD
+605 
-618 GDFDDIVEAL
+618 
-628 EDLGDIASTR
+628 

>member
-1 MKSSYKKQKLKGLS
+1 
-15 IMSMIYESQTLVSA
+15 MSMTYESQTLVSA

-121 NASRNSKEMVTAQKN
+121 NATRNSKEMVTAQKN
-136 DLKRILAGIDDIIQL
+136 DLKKILAGIGDLIQL

-158 FFENM
+158 FFENI
-163 EKAERKRTETID
+163 EKAETKRTQTID

-185 AEYAKSEADQA
+185 AEYAKSEEDQA
-196 AVAALM
+196 AVMALM
-202 EQLKVSST
+202 EQLKISST
-210 REGVVSPLY
+210 RGGVVSPLY
-219 FNAIAYKNS
+219 FNAAAYKNS

-254 RRIRDLKAQLDH
+254 RLIKDLKAQLDH
-266 VNDPDEFLKIAKKIG
+266 VTDPDEFLKIAKQIG

-318 DFVTGVWDFVTNPG
+318 DFVTGVWDFVTDPG

-339 NSIMHPIKTYK
+339 NSIMHPVQTYK

-365 NGDAYSRAHWVTYA
+365 NGDAYSRSHWVTYA
-379 LGTVATSVVGTKGA
+379 LGTVVTSVVGTKGA
-393 GAVTKTGVATTKAA
+393 GAVAKTGVATTKAA

-438 VPYNVVNGVGLRD
+438 VPYNVVNGAGLKD

-457 KVESEVSGRVKSVSD
+457 KVESEVSGRGR
-472 YLDGIGE
+472 L
-479 AGNVNATK
+479 NVEDVTK
-487 MNKLKNAIQNNT
+487 
-499 FSVDELSEISKKMS
+499 
-513 DLGITKEY
+513 
-521 NDVLIKIDFGKYL
+521 
-534 RGLIGDPPTAM
+534 
-545 INPHAHHILF
+545 
-555 KKGLGQAQQ
+555 
-564 ELVREGQEILRRYGV
+564 EILRTKPMNSPIPEKWYKKGGKISIDDNGTWTYINKSGISV
-579 DPIIGQENLVWAPN
+579 SYPNGYPDFTPYVHPNVEPVKIEVHSPKNNPKDFENANIAAKLSKDTDPPIIDIRKPPEGYTWHHHQDGKTMMLVDEDIHREFRHIGGQ
-593 AVIGQHSIDALE
+593 SK
-605 EVVNRLRAVEAMD
+605 VN
-618 GDFDDIVEAL
+618 GKNK
-628 EDLGDIASTR
+628 

>member
-1 MKSSYKKQKLKGLS
+1 
-15 IMSMIYESQTLVSA
+15 MSMIYESQTLVSA

-85 LINRHVAFLSGIQGD
+85 LINRHIAFLSGIQGD

-121 NASRNSKEMVTAQKN
+121 NATRNSKEMVTAQKD
-136 DLKRILAGIDDIIQL
+136 DLKKIFAGIDDIIQL

-158 FFENM
+158 FFENI
-163 EKAERKRTETID
+163 EKAETKLTQTID

-185 AEYAKSEADQA
+185 TEYAKSEEDQA
-196 AVAALM
+196 AVTALM

-210 REGVVSPLY
+210 RGGVVSPLY
-219 FNAIAYKNS
+219 FNATAYKNS

-242 QYLKVKKEEAEN
+242 EYLKVKKEEAEN
-254 RRIRDLKAQLDH
+254 RRIKDLKAQLDH
-266 VNDPDEFLKIAKKIG
+266 VTDPDEFLKIAKQIG

-297 AAKQTADIAKGIGVG
+297 ASKKTADIAKGIGVG

-318 DFVTGVWDFVTNPG
+318 DFVTGVWDFVTDPG

-339 NSIMHPIKTYK
+339 NSIMHPIQTYK

-365 NGDAYSRAHWVTYA
+365 NGDAYSRAHWVSYA
-379 LGTVATSVVGTKGA
+379 LGTVVTSVVGTKGA
-393 GAVTKTGVATTKAA
+393 GAITKTGVATTKAA
-407 AVKGAT
+407 AVNGVT
-413 KAKELVSIPNL
+413 KAKELISIPNL

-430 NQLSLAGG
+430 NQLSFAGG
-438 VPYNVVNGVGLRD
+438 VPYNVVNGAGLKD

-457 KVESEVSGRVKSVSD
+457 KVESEVSGKVNSNVDQINYGAYLKKNIGNPPSD
-472 YLDGIGE
+472 MYD
-479 AGNVNATK
+479 
-487 MNKLKNAIQNNT
+487 
-499 FSVDELSEISKKMS
+499 
-513 DLGITKEY
+513 
-521 NDVLIKIDFGKYL
+521 
-534 RGLIGDPPTAM
+534 
-545 INPHAHHILF
+545 PHAHHIVF
-555 KKGLGQAQQ
+555 KKGNGEAQK
-564 ELVREGQEILRRYGV
+564 ELVKEGQEILREYDI
-579 DPIIGQENLVWAPN
+579 DPILGLENLVWAPN
-593 AVIGQHSIDALE
+593 RVKGQHGIEALRNVVDNIKKVRDA
-605 EVVNRLRAVEAMD
+605 D
-618 GDFDDIVEAL
+618 GDRDDMVEML
-628 EDLGDIASTR
+628 NKLGDIAKRRK

>member
-1 MKSSYKKQKLKGLS
+1 
-15 IMSMIYESQTLVSA
+15 MIYESQTLVQA
-29 MQTRVGQ
+29 IETRAGQ

-74 AQIDVVDSWLR
+74 AQIDVVDSWLL

-121 NASRNSKEMVTAQKN
+121 IANRNSKEMVTAQKN
-136 DLKRILAGIDDIIQL
+136 DLKKILAGIDDIIQL

-158 FFENM
+158 FFENI
-163 EKAERKRTETID
+163 EKAETKRTETID

-185 AEYAKSEADQA
+185 TEYAKSETDQA

-202 EQLKVSST
+202 EQLKASST
-210 REGVVSPLY
+210 RGGEVSPLY
-219 FNAIAYKNS
+219 FNATAYKNS

-242 QYLKVKKEEAEN
+242 QYLKVKQEEAEN
-254 RRIRDLKAQLDH
+254 RRIKDLKAQLNH
-266 VNDPDEFLKIAKKIG
+266 VTDPDEFLKIAKQIG

-297 AAKQTADIAKGIGVG
+297 ASKQTADIAKGIGVG

-318 DFVTGVWDFVTNPG
+318 DFVTGVWDFVTDPG

-365 NGDAYSRAHWVTYA
+365 NGDAYSRAHWVSYA
-379 LGTVATSVVGTKGA
+379 LGTVVTSVVGTKGA
-393 GAVTKTGVATTKAA
+393 GAVAKTGAATTKAA
-407 AVKGAT
+407 AVKGVT
-413 KAKELVSIPNL
+413 KAKELATIPNL

-438 VPYNVVNGVGLRD
+438 VPYNVVNGVGLKD

-457 KVESEVSGRVKSVSD
+457 KVESEVSGRGIDKSNR
-472 YLDGIGE
+472 LIP
-479 AGNVNATK
+479 GNPGVITGGNS
-487 MNKLKNAIQNNT
+487 NKLGKNMMEVMGLKR
-499 FSVDELSEISKKMS
+499 S
-513 DLGITKEY
+513 TKWSGY
-521 NDVLIKIDFGKYL
+521 
-534 RGLIGDPPTAM
+534 
-545 INPHAHHILF
+545 
-555 KKGLGQAQQ
+555 QAQH
-564 ELVREGQEILRRYGV
+564 
-579 DPIIGQENLVWAPN
+579 IIPSEMAKN
-593 AVIGQHSIDALE
+593 AVIQKIGMNFDDSSNGIFLRVPDNDISTMSRHRGYHSVYN
-605 EVVNRLRAVEAMD
+605 EVVERALNKMDINQSVNSLQKDVYELKKNLRKLQENGLPLYPSQGATVELW
-618 GDFDDIVEAL
+618 ERKLKQL
-628 EDLGDIASTR
+628 ENK

>member
-1 MKSSYKKQKLKGLS
+1 
-15 IMSMIYESQTLVSA
+15 MSMIYESQTLVSA

-74 AQIDVVDSWLR
+74 AQIDVVDAWLR

-111 TVPFLEEELT
+111 TVPFLEEELES
-121 NASRNSKEMVTAQKN
+121 ASRNSKEMVTAQKN
-136 DLKRILAGIDDIIQL
+136 DLKKILAGIDDIIQL
-151 EPFSDDA
+151 EPFSDDV

-163 EKAERKRTETID
+163 EKAERKRNQTID

-196 AVAALM
+196 AVTALM

-210 REGVVSPLY
+210 RGGVVSPLY
-219 FNAIAYKNS
+219 FNATAYKNS

-254 RRIRDLKAQLDH
+254 RRIKELKAQLDH
-266 VNDPDEFLKIAKKIG
+266 VTDPNEFLKIAKKIG
-281 YENLAPTQ
+281 YENLGPTQ

-297 AAKQTADIAKGIGVG
+297 ASKQTTDIAKGIGVG

-318 DFVTGVWDFVTNPG
+318 DFVTGIWDLVTDP
-332 ETVEGVA
+332 EEAVEGVA

-365 NGDAYSRAHWVTYA
+365 NGDAYSRAHWVSYA
-379 LGTVATSVVGTKGA
+379 LGTVVTSVVGTKGA

-407 AVKGAT
+407 AVKGVA
-413 KAKELVSIPNL
+413 KAKELASIPNL

-457 KVESEVSGRVKSVSD
+457 RVESEINKGTGNTNHPVRVYRDIDDAV
-472 YLDGIGE
+472 L
-479 AGNVNATK
+479 N
-487 MNKLKNAIQNNT
+487 
-499 FSVDELSEISKKMS
+499 
-513 DLGITKEY
+513 KEY
-521 NDVLIKIDFGKYL
+521 EIITRKGTFVTKIVADEKLVVDMPYIGKGKQSTNSEGWLRDNKYYFNELYKLHPDYFSDANIKNLNNGWAIVNDAVFRRHFPQYDILGLKGKPL
-534 RGLIGDPPTAM
+534 V
-545 INPHAHHILF
+545 HHHI
-555 KKGLGQAQQ
+555 GGGGQAMAIPQPLHPGSGGIHNIEKQ
-564 ELVREGQEILRRYGV
+564 IDIWGK
-579 DPIIGQENLVWAPN
+579 DQENA
-593 AVIGQHSIDALE
+593 E
-605 EVVNRLRAVEAMD
+605 RLQV
-618 GDFDDIVEAL
+618 FIK
-628 EDLGDIASTR
+628 

>member
-1 MKSSYKKQKLKGLS
+1 
-15 IMSMIYESQTLVSA
+15 MSMIYESQTLVSA

-36 YKDLKEQLT
+36 YKDLKDQLT

-55 HLDDELQGQGAEA
+55 NLDDELQGQGAEA

-111 TVPFLEEELT
+111 TVPFLEQELT
-121 NASRNSKEMVTAQKN
+121 NANRNSKEMVIAQKH
-136 DLKRILAGIDDIIQL
+136 DLKKIFAGIDDIIQL

-158 FFENM
+158 FFENI
-163 EKAERKRTETID
+163 EKAETKRTQTID

-185 AEYAKSEADQA
+185 TEYAKSEADQA

-210 REGVVSPLY
+210 RGGVVSPLY
-219 FNAIAYKNS
+219 FNATAYKNS

-254 RRIRDLKAQLDH
+254 RRIKDLKAQLDH
-266 VNDPDEFLKIAKKIG
+266 VTDPDEFLKIAKQIG
-281 YENLAPTQ
+281 YENLGPTQ

-297 AAKQTADIAKGIGVG
+297 ASKQTADIAKGIGVG

-318 DFVTGVWDFVTNPG
+318 DFVTGVWDFVTDPG

-365 NGDAYSRAHWVTYA
+365 NGDAYSRAHWVSYA
-379 LGTVATSVVGTKGA
+379 LGTVVTSVVGTKGA
-393 GAVTKTGVATTKAA
+393 GAVAKTGAATTKAA
-407 AVKGAT
+407 AVKGVT
-413 KAKELVSIPNL
+413 KAKELISIPNL

-438 VPYNVVNGVGLRD
+438 VPYNVVNGTGLKE

-457 KVESEVSGRVKSVSD
+457 KVESEVSGRGTGK
-472 YLDGIGE
+472 DG
-479 AGNVNATK
+479 
-487 MNKLKNAIQNNT
+487 
-499 FSVDELSEISKKMS
+499 
-513 DLGITKEY
+513 
-521 NDVLIKIDFGKYL
+521 KIDFTRGFDVDPKYSSYEQRVKTTPVNKGQWINERAESHFISDKTGEVKKYL
-534 RGLIGDPPTAM
+534 DEA
-545 INPHAHHILF
+545 
-555 KKGLGQAQQ
+555 
-564 ELVREGQEILRRYGV
+564 GV
-579 DPIIGQENLVWAPN
+579 DGVEYKNGMPDFSPFSKGEVKLDNMTNDRKSNFSTA
-593 AVIGQHSIDALE
+593 DEALAE
-605 EVVNRLRAVEAMD
+605 KWSTPDEKWTA
-618 GDFDDIVEAL
+618 DDIADWREDNKYTWHELNDL
-628 EDLGDIASTR
+628 ETIQLVPSKINSVFKHLGGVGEYNIKVKLGE

>member
-1 MKSSYKKQKLKGLS
+1 
-15 IMSMIYESQTLVSA
+15 MSMIYESQTLVSA

-36 YKDLKEQLT
+36 YKDLKEQLM

-111 TVPFLEEELT
+111 TVPFLEEELES
-121 NASRNSKEMVTAQKN
+121 ASRNSKEMVTAQKN
-136 DLKRILAGIDDIIQL
+136 DLKKILAGIDDIIQL

-158 FFENM
+158 FFENI
-163 EKAERKRTETID
+163 EKAETKRTQTID

-185 AEYAKSEADQA
+185 TEYAKSEADQA
-196 AVAALM
+196 AVTALM
-202 EQLKVSST
+202 EQLKESST
-210 REGVVSPLY
+210 RGGVVSPLY
-219 FNAIAYKNS
+219 FNATAYKNS

-254 RRIRDLKAQLDH
+254 RRIKDLKAQLDH
-266 VNDPDEFLKIAKKIG
+266 VTDPDEFLKIAKQIG

-318 DFVTGVWDFVTNPG
+318 DFVTGVWDFVTDPG

-339 NSIMHPIKTYK
+339 NSIMHPIQTYK

-365 NGDAYSRAHWVTYA
+365 NGDAYSRAHWVSYA
-379 LGTVATSVVGTKGA
+379 LGTVVTSVVGTKGA
-393 GAVTKTGVATTKAA
+393 GAVAKTGVATTKAA
-407 AVKGAT
+407 AVKGVT
-413 KAKELVSIPNL
+413 KAKELISIPNL

-438 VPYNVVNGVGLRD
+438 VPYNVVNGVGLKD

-457 KVESEVSGRVKSVSD
+457 KVESEISGRGIDNVKSGDKSSLAPGGGLAAHEVKGGHLIERHVGKSD
-472 YLDGIGE
+472 EELLERIRNNPRINGSSTFKDRAIAE
-479 AGNVNATK
+479 KVASKVLSDIN
-487 MNKLKNAIQNNT
+487 NKKAIE
-499 FSVDELSEISKKMS
+499 SWLSNPQSKS
-513 DLGITKEY
+513 
-521 NDVLIKIDFGKYL
+521 
-534 RGLIGDPPTAM
+534 
-545 INPHAHHILF
+545 
-555 KKGLGQAQQ
+555 
-564 ELVREGQEILRRYGV
+564 
-579 DPIIGQENLVWAPN
+579 NLVLTYKGTE
-593 AVIGQHSIDALE
+593 VIGRGVKRGSTT
-605 EVVNRLRAVEAMD
+605 VENMTNARIVLKKD
-618 GDFDDIVEAL
+618 GEGNYIL
-628 EDLGDIASTR
+628 TGYPN

>member
-1 MKSSYKKQKLKGLS
+1 
-15 IMSMIYESQTLVSA
+15 MIYESQTLVSA

-121 NASRNSKEMVTAQKN
+121 NATRNSREMVTAQKN
-136 DLKRILAGIDDIIQL
+136 DLKKILAGIDDIIQL
-151 EPFSDDA
+151 EPFSDDT
-158 FFENM
+158 FFENI
-163 EKAERKRTETID
+163 EKAETKRIQTID

-185 AEYAKSEADQA
+185 TEYATSEEDQA
-196 AVAALM
+196 AVTALM

-210 REGVVSPLY
+210 RGGVVSPLY
-219 FNAIAYKNS
+219 FNATAYKNS

-242 QYLKVKKEEAEN
+242 EYLKVKKEEAEN
-254 RRIRDLKAQLDH
+254 RRIKDLKAQLDH
-266 VNDPDEFLKIAKKIG
+266 VTDPDEFLKIAKQIG

-297 AAKQTADIAKGIGVG
+297 AAKQTADITKGIGVG

-318 DFVTGVWDFVTNPG
+318 DFVTGVWDFVTDPG

-365 NGDAYSRAHWVTYA
+365 NGDAYSRAHWVSYA
-379 LGTVATSVVGTKGA
+379 LGTVVTSVVGTKGA
-393 GAVTKTGVATTKAA
+393 GAITKTGVATTKAA

-413 KAKELVSIPNL
+413 KAKELATIPNL

-438 VPYNVVNGVGLRD
+438 VPYNVVNGAGLKE

-457 KVESEVSGRVKSVSD
+457 RVESEVSGKGIDKSNR
-472 YLDGIGE
+472 LIP
-479 AGNVNATK
+479 GNPGVITGGNS
-487 MNKLKNAIQNNT
+487 NKLGKNMMEVMGLKR
-499 FSVDELSEISKKMS
+499 S
-513 DLGITKEY
+513 TKWSGY
-521 NDVLIKIDFGKYL
+521 
-534 RGLIGDPPTAM
+534 
-545 INPHAHHILF
+545 
-555 KKGLGQAQQ
+555 QAQH
-564 ELVREGQEILRRYGV
+564 
-579 DPIIGQENLVWAPN
+579 IIPSEMAKN
-593 AVIGQHSIDALE
+593 AVIQKIGMNFDDSSNGIFLRVPDNDISTMSRHRGYHSVYN
-605 EVVNRLRAVEAMD
+605 EVVERALNKMDINQSVNSLQKDVYELKNNLRKLQENGLPLYPSQGATVELW
-618 GDFDDIVEAL
+618 ERKLKQL
-628 EDLGDIASTR
+628 ENK

>member
-1 MKSSYKKQKLKGLS
+1 
-15 IMSMIYESQTLVSA
+15 MSMIYESQTLVSA

-111 TVPFLEEELT
+111 TVPFLEEELES
-121 NASRNSKEMVTAQKN
+121 ASRNSKEMVTAQKN
-136 DLKRILAGIDDIIQL
+136 DLKKILAGIDDIIQL

-163 EKAERKRTETID
+163 EKAERNRNETID

-196 AVAALM
+196 AVTALM
-202 EQLKVSST
+202 EQLKISST
-210 REGVVSPLY
+210 RGGVVSPLY
-219 FNAIAYKNS
+219 FNATAYKNS

-254 RRIRDLKAQLDH
+254 RRIKDLKAQLEH
-266 VNDPDEFLKIAKKIG
+266 VTDQDEFLKIAKQIG
-281 YENLAPTQ
+281 YENLAPNQ

-297 AAKQTADIAKGIGVG
+297 ASKQTADIAKGIGVG

-318 DFVTGVWDFVTNPG
+318 DFVTGVWDFVTDPG

-339 NSIMHPIKTYK
+339 NSIMHPIQTYK

-365 NGDAYSRAHWVTYA
+365 NGDAYSRSHWVTYA
-379 LGTVATSVVGTKGA
+379 LGTVVTSVVGTKGA
-393 GAVTKTGVATTKAA
+393 GAITKTGVATTKAA

-413 KAKELVSIPNL
+413 KAKELATIPSL

-430 NQLSLAGG
+430 NQLSMAGG
-438 VPYNVVNGVGLRD
+438 VPYNVVNGAGLKD

-457 KVESEVSGRVKSVSD
+457 KVESEVSGRGTGKDLSKSPRYKPGFVNESFKLDRSLQTQTKLMYNKGAIGVIPKEIRDKLIGKQFNSFDDFRKEFWKSVANSSFAKEFNTRNVSRMLVGNAPIAPKVEHYGKHKSYILHHKQPID
-472 YLDGIGE
+472 KGGEVYNLDNLMI
-479 AGNVNATK
+479 TSPK
-487 MNKLKNAIQNNT
+487 MHQDILDPA
-499 FSVDELSEISKKMS
+499 
-513 DLGITKEY
+513 Y
-521 NDVLIKIDFGKYL
+521 HFGK
-534 RGLIGDPPTAM
+534 
-545 INPHAHHILF
+545 
-555 KKGLGQAQQ
+555 KGQ
-564 ELVREGQEILRRYGV
+564 
-579 DPIIGQENLVWAPN
+579 
-593 AVIGQHSIDALE
+593 
-605 EVVNRLRAVEAMD
+605 
-618 GDFDDIVEAL
+618 
-628 EDLGDIASTR
+628 

>member
-1 MKSSYKKQKLKGLS
+1 M
-15 IMSMIYESQTLVSA
+15 
-29 MQTRVGQ
+29 
-36 YKDLKEQLT
+36 
-45 ELKKG
+45 
-50 FESIV
+50 
-55 HLDDELQGQGAEA
+55 DDELQGQGAEA

-111 TVPFLEEELT
+111 TVPFLEEELES
-121 NASRNSKEMVTAQKN
+121 ASRNSKEMVTAQKN
-136 DLKRILAGIDDIIQL
+136 DLKKILAGIDDIIQL
-151 EPFSDDA
+151 EPFSDDV

-163 EKAERKRTETID
+163 EKAERKRKQTID

-185 AEYAKSEADQA
+185 AEYARSEADQA

-210 REGVVSPLY
+210 RGGEVSPLY
-219 FNAIAYKNS
+219 FNATAYKNS
-228 EAYKNLEVRKKETA
+228 EAYKNLEVRKKESA
-242 QYLKVKKEEAEN
+242 EYLNVKKEEAEN
-254 RRIRDLKAQLDH
+254 RRIKDLKAQLDH
-266 VNDPDEFLKIAKKIG
+266 VTDPDEFLKIVKQIG

-297 AAKQTADIAKGIGVG
+297 AAKQTADIVKGFGVG

-318 DFVTGVWDFVTNPG
+318 DFVTGIWDFVKDPG

-365 NGDAYSRAHWVTYA
+365 NGDAYSRSHWVTYA
-379 LGTVATSVVGTKGA
+379 LGTVVTSVVGTKGA
-393 GAVTKTGVATTKAA
+393 GAVAKTGVATTKAA
-407 AVKGAT
+407 AVKGVT

-438 VPYNVVNGVGLRD
+438 VPYNVVNGTGLKE

-457 KVESEVSGRVKSVSD
+457 KVESEVSGKGTVKDSKEVKD
-472 YLDGIGE
+472 LDTVPRISEIEVNFNYKTKFDSEEFARQLKDQEKGMNELTVYEYQKNRKRFIDEGRAIESNAAQQAAREEAYVQKINELQREGLTLSQAKKEAKGWLDTQAALHNPDQIAGGKAEVIG
-479 AGNVNATK
+479 GMGDKKINSS
-487 MNKLKNAIQNNT
+487 IGSQWRYRIDI
-499 FSVDELSEISKKMS
+499 VDEQINGLAKNMTQEQRKN
-513 DLGITKEY
+513 T
-521 NDVLIKIDFGKYL
+521 YL
-534 RGLIGDPPTAM
+534 NVKLT
-545 INPHAHHILF
+545 N
-555 KKGLGQAQQ
+555 
-564 ELVREGQEILRRYGV
+564 
-579 DPIIGQENLVWAPN
+579 
-593 AVIGQHSIDALE
+593 
-605 EVVNRLRAVEAMD
+605 
-618 GDFDDIVEAL
+618 
-628 EDLGDIASTR
+628 

>member
-1 MKSSYKKQKLKGLS
+1 
-15 IMSMIYESQTLVSA
+15 MSMIYESQTLVSA

-121 NASRNSKEMVTAQKN
+121 NATRNSKEMVTAQKN
-136 DLKRILAGIDDIIQL
+136 DLKKILAGIDDIIQL

-158 FFENM
+158 FFENI
-163 EKAERKRTETID
+163 EKAETKRTETID
-175 KVNEIDHKWT
+175 KVNEIDHKWA
-185 AEYAKSEADQA
+185 AEYAKSEEDQA
-196 AVAALM
+196 AVTALM

-210 REGVVSPLY
+210 RGGVVSPLY
-219 FNAIAYKNS
+219 FNAASYKNS

-242 QYLKVKKEEAEN
+242 QYLKVKQEEAEN
-254 RRIRDLKAQLDH
+254 RRIKDLKAQLDH
-266 VNDPDEFLKIAKKIG
+266 VTDPDEFLKIAKQIG

-318 DFVTGVWDFVTNPG
+318 DFVIGVWDFVTDPG

-365 NGDAYSRAHWVTYA
+365 NGDAYSRAHWVSYA
-379 LGTVATSVVGTKGA
+379 LGTVVTSVVGTKGA
-393 GAVTKTGVATTKAA
+393 GAITKTGVATTKAA
-407 AVKGAT
+407 AVNGAT
-413 KAKELVSIPNL
+413 KAKEFSIPNL

-438 VPYNVVNGVGLRD
+438 VPYNVVNGTGLKE

-457 KVESEVSGRVKSVSD
+457 KVESEVSGRGRLKVEDVTKEILKTKPMNSPIPEKWYKKGGKISIDDNGIWTYTNKSGISVSYPNGYPD
-472 YLDGIGE
+472 FTPYVHPNVEPIKIEVHSPKNNPKDFENANIAAKLSKDTDPPIIDIRKPPEGYTWHHHQDGK
-479 AGNVNATK
+479 T
-487 MNKLKNAIQNNT
+487 MML
-499 FSVDELSEISKKMS
+499 VDEDIHREFRHIGGQSKV
-513 DLGITKEY
+513 
-521 NDVLIKIDFGKYL
+521 NGK
-534 RGLIGDPPTAM
+534 
-545 INPHAHHILF
+545 N
-555 KKGLGQAQQ
+555 K
-564 ELVREGQEILRRYGV
+564 
-579 DPIIGQENLVWAPN
+579 
-593 AVIGQHSIDALE
+593 
-605 EVVNRLRAVEAMD
+605 
-618 GDFDDIVEAL
+618 
-628 EDLGDIASTR
+628 

>member
-1 MKSSYKKQKLKGLS
+1 
-15 IMSMIYESQTLVSA
+15 MSMIYESQTLVSA

-111 TVPFLEEELT
+111 TVPFLEEELES
-121 NASRNSKEMVTAQKN
+121 ASRNSKEMVTAQKN
-136 DLKRILAGIDDIIQL
+136 DLKKILAGIDDIIQL
-151 EPFSDDA
+151 EPFSDDV

-163 EKAERKRTETID
+163 EKAERKRKQTID

-185 AEYAKSEADQA
+185 AEYARSEADQA

-210 REGVVSPLY
+210 RGGEVSPLY
-219 FNAIAYKNS
+219 FNATAYKNS
-228 EAYKNLEVRKKETA
+228 EAYKNLEVRKKESA
-242 QYLKVKKEEAEN
+242 EYLNVKKEEAEN
-254 RRIRDLKAQLDH
+254 RRIKDLKAQLDH
-266 VNDPDEFLKIAKKIG
+266 VTDPDEFLKIVKQIG

-297 AAKQTADIAKGIGVG
+297 AAKQTADIVKGIGVG

-318 DFVTGVWDFVTNPG
+318 DFVTGIWDFVKDPG

-365 NGDAYSRAHWVTYA
+365 NGDAYSRSHWVTYA
-379 LGTVATSVVGTKGA
+379 LGTVVTSVVGTKGA
-393 GAVTKTGVATTKAA
+393 GAVAKTGVATTKAA
-407 AVKGAT
+407 AVKGVT

-438 VPYNVVNGVGLRD
+438 VPYNVVNGTGLKE

-457 KVESEVSGRVKSVSD
+457 KVESEVSGKGTVKDSKEVKD
-472 YLDGIGE
+472 LDTVPRISEIEVNFNYKTKFDSEEFARQLKDQEKGMNELTVYEYQKNRKRFIDEGRAIESNAAQQAAREEAYVQKINELQREGLTLSQAKKEAKGWLDTQAALHNPDQIAGGKAEVIG
-479 AGNVNATK
+479 GMGDKKINSS
-487 MNKLKNAIQNNT
+487 IGSQWRYRIDI
-499 FSVDELSEISKKMS
+499 VDEQINGLAKNMTQEQRKN
-513 DLGITKEY
+513 T
-521 NDVLIKIDFGKYL
+521 YL
-534 RGLIGDPPTAM
+534 NVKLT
-545 INPHAHHILF
+545 N
-555 KKGLGQAQQ
+555 
-564 ELVREGQEILRRYGV
+564 
-579 DPIIGQENLVWAPN
+579 
-593 AVIGQHSIDALE
+593 
-605 EVVNRLRAVEAMD
+605 
-618 GDFDDIVEAL
+618 
-628 EDLGDIASTR
+628 

>member
-1 MKSSYKKQKLKGLS
+1 
-15 IMSMIYESQTLVSA
+15 MSMIYESQTLVSA

-36 YKDLKEQLT
+36 YKELKEQLT

-121 NASRNSKEMVTAQKN
+121 NATRNSKEMVTAQKN
-136 DLKRILAGIDDIIQL
+136 DLKKIFAGIDDIIQL
-151 EPFSDDA
+151 DPFSDDA
-158 FFENM
+158 FFENI
-163 EKAERKRTETID
+163 EKAETKRTETID
-175 KVNEIDHKWT
+175 KVNETDHKWT
-185 AEYAKSEADQA
+185 TEYAKSEEDQA
-196 AVAALM
+196 AVTALM

-210 REGVVSPLY
+210 RGGVVSPLY
-219 FNAIAYKNS
+219 FNAAAYKNS

-254 RRIRDLKAQLDH
+254 RRIKDLKAQLDH
-266 VNDPDEFLKIAKKIG
+266 VTDPDEFLKIAKQIG

-318 DFVTGVWDFVTNPG
+318 DFVTGVWDFVTDPG

-339 NSIMHPIKTYK
+339 NSIMHPIQTYK

-365 NGDAYSRAHWVTYA
+365 NGDAYSRSHWVTYA
-379 LGTVATSVVGTKGA
+379 LGTVVTSVVGTKGA
-393 GAVTKTGVATTKAA
+393 GAVAKTGAATTKAA
-407 AVKGAT
+407 AVKGVT
-413 KAKELVSIPNL
+413 KAKELTSIPNL

-438 VPYNVVNGVGLRD
+438 VPYNVVNGVGLKE
-451 QLISMA
+451 QLITMA
-457 KVESEVSGRVKSVSD
+457 KVESEVSGKVKSVSD

-479 AGNVNATK
+479 AGNVNAIK

-513 DLGITKEY
+513 DLGITKQY
-521 NDVLIKIDFGKYL
+521 NEALIKIDFGKYL
-534 RGLIGDPPTAM
+534 RGLIGGPPTAM
-545 INPHAHHILF
+545 IDPHAHHILF
-555 KKGLGQAQQ
+555 KKGLGQKQK
-564 ELVREGQEILRRYGV
+564 ELVAEGQEILKRYGIES
-579 DPIIGQENLVWAPN
+579 IIGEENLVWAPN
-593 AVIGQHSIDALE
+593 RIAGQHGIERLQHIVDKLKEVDSFGGTREKMVDMLKLLGE
-605 EVVNRLRAVEAMD
+605 EA
-618 GDFDDIVEAL
+618 
-628 EDLGDIASTR
+628 ASMK